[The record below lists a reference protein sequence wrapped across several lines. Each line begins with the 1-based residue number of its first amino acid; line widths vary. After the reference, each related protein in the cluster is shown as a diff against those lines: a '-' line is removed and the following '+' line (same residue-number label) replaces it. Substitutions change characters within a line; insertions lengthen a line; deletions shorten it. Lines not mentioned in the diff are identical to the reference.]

1 MDIAGAK
8 ALKERIGSNEADEAP
23 SAPGGS
29 IGDGPPVFNWF
40 GVRHR
45 KPEPPAPGADVDDQ
59 QDARTAS
66 LLRRLGLSFR

>member
-8 ALKERIGSNEADEAP
+8 ALKERIGTNEADEAP
-23 SAPGGS
+23 FAPGES
-29 IGDGPPVFNWF
+29 AEDAPPVFNWF

-45 KPEPPAPGADVDDQ
+45 KPEAMDPAAEIEDQ
-59 QDARTAS
+59 QHARAAS

>member
-8 ALKERIGSNEADEAP
+8 ALKERLGSNEADETPFAAGA
-23 SAPGGS
+23 SV
-29 IGDGPPVFNWF
+29 GDAPPVFNWF

-45 KPEPPAPGADVDDQ
+45 EPEAQVQAADVDDRHG
-59 QDARTAS
+59 ARTAS

>member
-8 ALKERIGSNEADEAP
+8 ALKERLGSNEADETPFATGQ
-23 SAPGGS
+23 SV
-29 IGDGPPVFNWF
+29 GDAPPVFNWF

-45 KPEPPAPGADVDDQ
+45 DPEAPAHAADVDDQ
-59 QDARTAS
+59 QPARTAS